1 MKKPIIYLRYIDD
14 IFGIWPHGMED
25 LNNFH
30 ELANNI
36 HPNIKLTLRVSEKQ
50 LEFLD
55 VSVLL
60 SSNN

>member
-1 MKKPIIYLRYIDD
+1 
-14 IFGIWPHGMED
+14 MED